1 MARTAPVSRTI
12 AALGGTVDEVLSNVQ
27 VPAFVVD
34 SNAVIAW
41 MNKRAMEVVGDL
53 RGQQFAA
60 AVMPAS
66 LQTAR
71 LAFARKILGSVKST
85 DHEVAIRSASGDPVR
100 AQASSVAIQGDD
112 NRVVGVFG
120 LLHIDDMRVPMRPV
134 RHPHLT
140 PRQQEILGHL
150 AQGCSTDQ
158 IAAGLGIGRETVRNH
173 VRGILRA
180 LGVHSR
186 LEAVAA
192 ARRSGLLLN

>member
-1 MARTAPVSRTI
+1 MARTAPVTRTI
-12 AALGGTVDEVLSNVQ
+12 AALGGTVDEALSDVQ
-27 VPAFVVD
+27 VPAFVID
-34 SNAVIAW
+34 SNGVIAW
-41 MNKRAMEVVGDL
+41 MNKRAIALLGDL

-66 LQTAR
+66 VQTAR
-71 LAFARKILGSVKST
+71 LAFASKILGSVKST
-85 DHEVAIRSASGDPVR
+85 DHEVTLRSASGEPVR
-100 AQASSVAIQGDD
+100 GQASSVAIRGDD
-112 NRVVGVFG
+112 RVVGVFG
-120 LLHIDDMRVPMRPV
+120 LVHIDEVPAPPRPG

-140 PRQQEILGHL
+140 PRQQEVLGYL

-158 IAAGLGIGRETVRNH
+158 IAARLVIGRETVRNH

-192 ARRSGLLLN
+192 ARRLGLLPD

>member
-66 LQTAR
+66 L
-71 LAFARKILGSVKST
+71 
-85 DHEVAIRSASGDPVR
+85 
-100 AQASSVAIQGDD
+100 
-112 NRVVGVFG
+112 
-120 LLHIDDMRVPMRPV
+120 
-134 RHPHLT
+134 
-140 PRQQEILGHL
+140 
-150 AQGCSTDQ
+150 
-158 IAAGLGIGRETVRNH
+158 
-173 VRGILRA
+173 
-180 LGVHSR
+180 
-186 LEAVAA
+186 
-192 ARRSGLLLN
+192 